1 MRKTLKLST
10 GAAFLA
16 AGLALSA
23 CGGSET
29 VTEDDTAVSDVDPG
43 EADGT
48 IDDTTAI
55 DATIGADSD
64 AAVDG
69 VAPDGTEPE
78 EGAEDGAVPAE
89 EDGDGE
95 AEGET
100 E

>member
-1 MRKTLKLST
+1 MRKSLKIST

-23 CGGSET
+23 CGGSDT

-48 IDDTTAI
+48 IDDTTAV
-55 DATIGADSD
+55 DATIGMDD
-64 AAVDG
+64 DTAVDG
-69 VAPDGTEPE
+69 VAPDGTAPT
-78 EGAEDGAVPAE
+78 DGTVPAE

-95 AEGET
+95 AEGAT